1 MMTLFCGMSM
11 VNFNCPFTNN
21 SRLAFIIPL
30 FLSLS
35 TDDSLFA
42 EEDDDFIAFLNSN
55 MVQSDGTHGHGQHG
69 QHPHGSNGNN
79 VNNPNMMMSPHMMPP
94 GTLPPGTIYHNGI
107 VYHPNQPI
115 VYNGTTMMVPSAI
128 IPGQT
133 AIVTAPSNIP
143 GGPIKRKMMV
153 SKNDKRR
160 HYAKMYAEAFNSGDN
175 KLLLNFLETYCTADC
190 IVIQRCVVK
199 ENPFIPKYVE
209 IHGIQAIHEFWTQ
222 TFITI
227 PDCLIV
233 MLETKLRIRNN
244 QRPPGV
250 VVGQGQQQG
259 QSIGMNASGLSTNA
273 ATAAGASNTEG
284 SSNGSTATGAV
295 TTSPGGTSTTTD
307 GGAATNAS
315 TASSGA
321 STSGNNPSSNAH
333 LEGSSIVCSF
343 SFTGTKIYTMTMEG
357 AVLHPEGTVSEVGAD
372 GNPVNS
378 GGASSSGMNAS
389 TGSAKTKS
397 SGGGEG
403 TVQALITKSQQRANK
418 KRSHNADWPA
428 TGVPTGTDNTGSSS
442 AGAIG
447 TVATASHPEP
457 SSDRYNIFLH
467 PPRRFST
474 LAGTPYGGN
483 ASHYTHHSNK
493 QKGNHHQHAMVVTTG
508 NGSVARVS
516 DFVSI
521 DANTKFKTGQLTE
534 KEGFINFLGTLTM
547 YLDANN
553 KISKFE
559 FLYSNFD

>member
-1 MMTLFCGMSM
+1 M
-11 VNFNCPFTNN
+11 VP
-21 SRLAFIIPL
+21 
-30 FLSLS
+30 
-35 TDDSLFA
+35 
-42 EEDDDFIAFLNSN
+42 
-55 MVQSDGTHGHGQHG
+55 SDGGVHGQH
-69 QHPHGSNGNN
+69 HDPNN
-79 VNNPNMMMSPHMMPP
+79 HNMMMMNHPMMTHP
-94 GTLPPGTIYHNGI
+94 LPPGTIYHNGI
-107 VYHPNQPI
+107 VYHPNQQI
-115 VYNGTTMMVPSAI
+115 VYNGTTMMVPNI
-128 IPGQT
+128 LPGQT
-133 AIVTAPSNIP
+133 AIVTAPPTVP

-175 KLLLNFLETYCTADC
+175 KLLLSFFESYCTPDC

-244 QRPPGV
+244 QRPPGHP
-250 VVGQGQQQG
+250 
-259 QSIGMNASGLSTNA
+259 T
-273 ATAAGASNTEG
+273 AGASQSSTSAGGMSTGNIATDG
-284 SSNGSTATGAV
+284 AGNNSSNTNTGGMTSMGDSNTNGSMHFN
-295 TTSPGGTSTTTD
+295 SSSS
-307 GGAATNAS
+307 GGAN
-315 TASSGA
+315 GN
-321 STSGNNPSSNAH
+321 TSNNNNQH

-357 AVLHPEGTVSEVGAD
+357 ATLHPEGTVSEVGAD
-372 GNPVNS
+372 GNPINPPSSTAHATSSSTKSKNS
-378 GGASSSGMNAS
+378 GNA
-389 TGSAKTKS
+389 
-397 SGGGEG
+397 EG
-403 TVQALITKSQQRANK
+403 TVQALITKSQQRASK
-418 KRSHNADWPA
+418 KRSAEWPA
-428 TGVPTGTDNTGSSS
+428 GTQAGGAEVVSGSASVG
-442 AGAIG
+442 AGI
-447 TVATASHPEP
+447 VANNSNNHPEAT
-457 SSDRYNIFLH
+457 SDRYNIFLH

-493 QKGNHHQHAMVVTTG
+493 QKGNQHHHAMVVTTG
-508 NGSVARVS
+508 NGSVSKVS

>member
-1 MMTLFCGMSM
+1 MIQPDGGGHHQD
-11 VNFNCPFTNN
+11 PN
-21 SRLAFIIPL
+21 S
-30 FLSLS
+30 
-35 TDDSLFA
+35 
-42 EEDDDFIAFLNSN
+42 
-55 MVQSDGTHGHGQHG
+55 
-69 QHPHGSNGNN
+69 
-79 VNNPNMMMSPHMMPP
+79 MMMSNQMM
-94 GTLPPGTIYHNGI
+94 TSAVPGTIYHNGV
-107 VYHPNQPI
+107 VYHPNQQI
-115 VYNGTTMMVPSAI
+115 VYNGTTMMVPNI
-128 IPGQT
+128 LTGQ
-133 AIVTAPSNIP
+133 IVTAPPTIP
-143 GGPIKRKMMV
+143 GGPVKRKMMV

-160 HYAKMYAEAFNSGDN
+160 HYAKMYAEAFNSGES
-175 KLLLNFLETYCTADC
+175 KALLNFFESYCTPDC

-244 QRPPGV
+244 NRPNPL
-250 VVGQGQQQG
+250 GQ
-259 QSIGMNASGLSTNA
+259 TTT
-273 ATAAGASNTEG
+273 ATANGADSTGTGANGIMNGNPNGVSPPTMDANSSLGGGALNSTSAASNQ
-284 SSNGSTATGAV
+284 
-295 TTSPGGTSTTTD
+295 
-307 GGAATNAS
+307 
-315 TASSGA
+315 
-321 STSGNNPSSNAH
+321 H

-357 AVLHPEGTVSEVGAD
+357 AVLHPEGTVSEVGVD
-372 GNPVNS
+372 GNPVNGS
-378 GGASSSGMNAS
+378 ATTAVSSGSNGAKS
-389 TGSAKTKS
+389 KGVSGS
-397 SGGGEG
+397 EG

-418 KRSHNADWPA
+418 KRAHNAEWPA
-428 TGVPTGTDNTGSSS
+428 NASGAGDGVSGASS
-442 AGAIG
+442 AAGG
-447 TVATASHPEP
+447 VVSHPEP

-483 ASHYTHHSNK
+483 ASHYTHHSSK
-493 QKGNHHQHAMVVTTG
+493 QKGSQHHHSMVVTTG
-508 NGSVARVS
+508 NGGVSKVS

-547 YLDANN
+547 YLDSNN